1 MVMVG
6 VGSWGLVRVGVMVGV
21 GVRVGLQVRVGVSGR
36 VGGWDED
43 FCYMY
48 FRYKP

>member
-6 VGSWGLVRVGVMVGV
+6 VGSWGLVRVGVMV